1 MLGILHILVL
11 GQKSAIQTRQQTH
24 YFFLS
29 CKVKVKT
36 FSQLEFDNIK
46 EKQIDF
52 KIRDELKCVQN
63 YICSLVIRSK
73 MSKYILKKINGILQ
87 SRVRSEN
94 FDLEL

>member
-1 MLGILHILVL
+1 MNVLYVLETKKYCKSPLMSLKSLEMTKSITRSYLFMLGILHILVL
-11 GQKSAIQTRQQTH
+11 GQKSAIQTKQQTH

-52 KIRDELKCVQN
+52 KIRDEL
-63 YICSLVIRSK
+63 
-73 MSKYILKKINGILQ
+73 
-87 SRVRSEN
+87 
-94 FDLEL
+94 